1 MHMDMAR
8 GATVTS
14 IHGMSYFRVSLFS
27 LSKRCCDVSEASRS
41 FWRTNMSSNLFWRC
55 SGVSQLLPVASWTR
69 LSSNLFWRCS
79 GVSQLLCVASWT
91 RLSSNLFW
99 RCSGVSQLL
108 CVASW
113 TRLSSN
119 LFWRCSGVS
128 QLLCVASWNTL
139 SSIDLLNSPTKT
151 QLCWPVYWI
160 FTASLHKTFTS
171 VLAPWSSG
179 QRWFSNSSMASSL
192 PVLKSVRPRVA
203 VLIMSDRAFK
213 VWFSI
218 ALLAF

>member
-128 QLLCVASWNTL
+128 QLLCVASWTR
-139 SSIDLLNSPTKT
+139 LNLFWRCKCFRSFFLPICSRSF
-151 QLCWPVYWI
+151 Q
-160 FTASLHKTFTS
+160 AS
-171 VLAPWSSG
+171 
-179 QRWFSNSSMASSL
+179 
-192 PVLKSVRPRVA
+192 
-203 VLIMSDRAFK
+203 RAFNDGFL
-213 VWFSI
+213 VLDII
-218 ALLAF
+218 AISSDAALVFHSFFV

>member
-128 QLLCVASWNTL
+128 QLLCVASWNTYV
-139 SSIDLLNSPTKT
+139 T
-151 QLCWPVYWI
+151 
-160 FTASLHKTFTS
+160 
-171 VLAPWSSG
+171 
-179 QRWFSNSSMASSL
+179 SSL
-192 PVLKSVRPRVA
+192 KDQKLS
-203 VLIMSDRAFK
+203 
-213 VWFSI
+213 
-218 ALLAF
+218 ALLVFHSWQALFKFSLVKRLDTAWKKSEEVGW